1 MVVPRLP
8 LPAQTSFDAG
18 TAPPA
23 GPGRWPADGE
33 AVSRRPPP
41 AVPWIFGVS
50 TPSRPETPAS
60 AASHAPGPLAA
71 GTRGGCGPTRAAA
84 EPTPVP
90 AAEAEGPWG
99 AARRPPPVPATRAA
113 PADNNASTR
122 CPRHG
127 PPRQPSA
134 GRPRLPGPPPPV
146 VGRTS
151 APHGPGPNTA
161 TASCWCRGS
170 DGQPAHRS
178 WPADGSGAGRLARWN
193 CAGSR
198 PVPLLCPRSRGA
210 YSCSCGTSWRNGVRG
225 RPRVVAQLTAR
236 AVRRLG
242 HTLQVQARPAGRERR
257 RTSRLPGARPR
268 RAVGTHRRRQ
278 RLGQQRHR

>member
-23 GPGRWPADGE
+23 GLGRWPADGQ

-50 TPSRPETPAS
+50 TPSRPETPAPAGS
-60 AASHAPGPLAA
+60 LAPGPLAA

-84 EPTPVP
+84 EPTPAP
-90 AAEAEGPWG
+90 AAEAEGPWD

-113 PADNNASTR
+113 PAGNNASTR
-122 CPRHG
+122 CPRHSPPG
-127 PPRQPSA
+127 PPSA

-151 APHGPGPNTA
+151 ARHGPGPNTA
-161 TASCWCRGS
+161 RASGCCRGS
-170 DGQPAHRS
+170 DCQPAHRA
-178 WPADGSGAGRLARWN
+178 WPADAGWSGRLARWN

-198 PVPLLCPRSRGA
+198 PVPRPCPRSRGRES
-210 YSCSCGTSWRNGVRG
+210 YSSHPSWLRGVCL
-225 RPRVVAQLTAR
+225 RPRVAGQLT
-236 AVRRLG
+236 VRVPRRFGDTLPVQPRL
-242 HTLQVQARPAGRERR
+242 AGRECR
-257 RTSRLPGARPR
+257 RTSRFPDARPGR
-268 RAVGTHRRRQ
+268 TIGAQRRRE
-278 RLGQQRHR
+278 RLDRP